1 MDKKPMPKP
10 KTMPQ
15 ATLYSQAFWD
25 ALNRDEW
32 IIQQSANGAQFFPK
46 PFSVIDGSPVY
57 WEKANGMGQLIA
69 ITTCR
74 VPGPGFEGEVPY
86 TMGIVKL
93 KEGPRV
99 LSQIINP
106 NQQQLHV
113 GMSVVVAFDASREK
127 QKIFIFKPV

>member
-1 MDKKPMPKP
+1 
-10 KTMPQ
+10 
-15 ATLYSQAFWD
+15 
-25 ALNRDEW
+25 
-32 IIQQSANGAQFFPK
+32 
-46 PFSVIDGSPVY
+46 
-57 WEKANGMGQLIA
+57 MGQLIA

-113 GMSVVVAFDASREK
+113 GMSVVVAFDESREK